1 MYTPRPHE
9 HKFEVI
15 RPPLEPRSSF
25 KYTITAIWQPSLHSG
40 MFSHASHTIRV
51 SGIDPGTQS
60 TEALNEGCREY
71 ADLKPK
77 RALFRARP
85 QTQPRPLLVSLAR
98 HGDEDIETITFPSES
113 SKRKALEKLPL
124 AGWKVDDTFTGLT
137 VLHSAPEPDLEY
149 GHSFSHVFCC
159 SFMLKRGC
167 TLGNNANTEQ
177 HLRSSRLEWQRLRY
191 LRLGRPRDVAP

>member
-25 KYTITAIWQPSLHSG
+25 KDTINAIWQPSLHSG
-40 MFSHASHTIRV
+40 MSSHASHTIRV
-51 SGIDPGTQS
+51 SGIDAGTQS
-60 TEALNEGCREY
+60 TESLNERCREY

-77 RALFRARP
+77 RALFRARSE
-85 QTQPRPLLVSLAR
+85 TQPRPLLVSLAR
-98 HGDEDIETITFPSES
+98 HGDEDMGTITFPSES

-137 VLHSAPEPDLEY
+137 VLYSAPEPDLEY
-149 GHSFSHVFCC
+149 AHAFSHFFCFL
-159 SFMLKRGC
+159 FMSKRRC
-167 TLGNNANTEQ
+167 TLGDNANTEQ
-177 HLRSSRLEWQRLRY
+177 HLRSSRLEWERLRY
-191 LRLGRPRDVAP
+191 LRLARSRDVAP